1 MGIVSPNFSGGFDV
15 SNIVPAE
22 EFFCN
27 RDTSCCF
34 TGHRDRDLPFGG
46 DVHKQGM
53 KNLLSMLV
61 LIAKAAVLLYQVCQ
75 KVSTCAVLR

>member
-1 MGIVSPNFSGGFDV
+1 MGIVSPNLSGGFDV

-53 KNLLSMLV
+53 KNLLSMLPYFYIRYV
-61 LIAKAAVLLYQVCQ
+61 KRYRPALC
-75 KVSTCAVLR
+75 